1 MNGNKH
7 IIHKLVLD
15 VDIHNEAK
23 AYQVKDG
30 INSFL
35 EKEVLPEM
43 EVLFDERSGDDEIY
57 RFDRLTLDVTVNNW
71 ANSEQI
77 KKQIETQL
85 RKKMDESF
93 SASSETHLNG
103 RQKYR
108 NEFSEDTTSNLV
120 RIEKLKNQ
128 QLVFFAFIES
138 GFLPWYGKKEQITNP
153 LKIKNWK
160 ESLANSA
167 FFDELVETISKNEKA
182 LQRLIWQLPP
192 QNILEVLSAMK
203 ILKSGKNRELLNE
216 LRKASSDF
224 TGQLFLLVFQIKIKP
239 EFLEENDLNELL
251 KLYKRDFQDTQENG
265 FINWIQS
272 YFSETIA
279 EPLQTDKN
287 RKLFHNQHLIVRQ
300 ERWYSKTETD
310 SGFENNP
317 TIIHENRFLKVSE
330 RESPGKKEPQ
340 EWIVQNAG
348 QILFHPFLRYF
359 FQGFDWLDE
368 KSLLLPEHKM
378 AAVQA
383 LHYCATG
390 NAVFFEADMILEK
403 FMCGIPLDAPVQ
415 STDLLSAKMKREATF
430 MLKEL
435 IRNWPVL
442 KNTSPAGLREAFI
455 QREGKL
461 IKKEGEYKLI
471 VERKVIDVLMEK
483 LPWNISVVKM
493 PWQRELLFVEW

>member
-1 MNGNKH
+1 M
-7 IIHKLVLD
+7 VLD

-23 AYQVKDG
+23 AYRVKDG

-43 EVLFDERSGDDEIY
+43 EALFDERSSDEEIY
-57 RFDRLTLDVTVNNW
+57 RFDRLTLNVTVDNW
-71 ANSEQI
+71 ENSEQI

-85 RKKMDESF
+85 RKNIDEKF
-93 SASSETHLNG
+93 SLFWEKSSKPQDFQEYG
-103 RQKYR
+103 SR
-108 NEFSEDTTSNLV
+108 NKLSDTATSNLV
-120 RIEKLKNQ
+120 KIEKPKNQ
-128 QLVFFAFIES
+128 QLVFLAFIES
-138 GFLPWYGKKEQITNP
+138 GFLPWYGKKEQITNL

-160 ESLANSA
+160 ESLANRV
-167 FFDELVETISKNEKA
+167 FLDELVETISKNEKA
-182 LQRLIWQLPP
+182 LQRLIWQLPL

-203 ILKSGKNRELLNE
+203 LLKSGKNRELLNE

-239 EFLEENDLNELL
+239 EFLIENGLNELL
-251 KLYKRDFQDTQENG
+251 RLYIKDFRNTQENG

-272 YFSETIA
+272 CFSETIT
-279 EPLQTDKN
+279 EPLQTKKN

-300 ERWYSKTETD
+300 ERGYSKTETD

-330 RESPGKKEPQ
+330 RESLQEKEPQ
-340 EWIVQNAG
+340 EWVVQNAG

-378 AAVQA
+378 AAVQT

-435 IRNWPVL
+435 IRNWPAL

-493 PWQRELLFVEW
+493 PWQKELLFVEW